1 MSAPI
6 YRLQAQSPKSQ
17 NTIHRQHGSL
27 PCKISMSAVTF
38 GYVSI
43 QGLDEEGMEG
53 AHMLCMA
60 DAPEAKEEAVA
71 LWAWLRMQWA
81 LGLTETWAKT
91 SRNEVRGTLSCC
103 IASCP

>member
-1 MSAPI
+1 
-6 YRLQAQSPKSQ
+6 
-17 NTIHRQHGSL
+17 
-27 PCKISMSAVTF
+27 MSAVTF

-43 QGLDEEGMEG
+43 QGLEEEGMEG

-81 LGLTETWAKT
+81 LGLSETWAKT
-91 SRNEVRGTLSCC
+91 SRNEVRGHSGLLHCQLPMIGPCRSSMPVVSHPLLHAT
-103 IASCP
+103 

>member
-1 MSAPI
+1 M
-6 YRLQAQSPKSQ
+6 
-17 NTIHRQHGSL
+17 
-27 PCKISMSAVTF
+27 
-38 GYVSI
+38 
-43 QGLDEEGMEG
+43 QGLKEEGMEG

-81 LGLTETWAKT
+81 LGLTEAWAMT
-91 SRNEVRGTLSCC
+91 SRKEVQGTLSCC